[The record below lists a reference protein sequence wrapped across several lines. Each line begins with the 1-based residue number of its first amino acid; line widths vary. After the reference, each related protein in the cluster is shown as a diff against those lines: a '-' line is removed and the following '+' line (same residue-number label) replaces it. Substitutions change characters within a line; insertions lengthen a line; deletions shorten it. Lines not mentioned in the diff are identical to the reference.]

1 MGNGGTDVNR
11 TRGGSRTVRG
21 LQALVV
27 SSAAACL
34 LLASTNVTRAE
45 EIEHKFRLLFS
56 LAGYNI
62 SDQAHS
68 PSANIRTLLRSDG
81 EVDTFIQ
88 DPRNDSAAFSNF
100 GLEPQLGGVLGFA
113 YAINRQW
120 YVEASVGYRRGDVGN
135 VEVQSMF
142 QGAVV
147 TVEQP
152 LNFSIFNLNG
162 GTIQQVPVQ
171 FTAGIRFRPKASFNP
186 YVCGG
191 IGYAFNS
198 FTPSDELN
206 DLSRTLDQSIGSF
219 RQVTQAGGGFL
230 PGEPPQSLSGITVDA
245 PDAPE
250 WHVGGGL
257 EFTFAS
263 KWVVFMDARYTVY
276 SGKFNMMVNGSNE
289 LGISVPSD
297 QRFTSDPDAL
307 GPFGAVEITNGGL
320 IDGGSLVPAPGFPG
334 ANCAVDQEQCQF
346 TGPKDGIKDP
356 GIYYVHAGRI
366 RYDNVS
372 LQIGFKFTF

>member
-1 MGNGGTDVNR
+1 MG
-11 TRGGSRTVRG
+11 GGSRTVRG

-27 SSAAACL
+27 SSVAACL
-34 LLASTNVTRAE
+34 LLASTSVTRAE
-45 EIEHKFRLLFS
+45 EIENKFRILFS

-62 SDQAHS
+62 SDQVHS
-68 PSANIRTLLRSDG
+68 TSANIRTLLRSDG

-100 GLEPQLGGVLGFA
+100 GLEPQLGGVLGVA

-142 QGAVV
+142 DGAVI
-147 TVEQP
+147 TTEQP

-186 YVCGG
+186 YLCGG
-191 IGYAFNS
+191 VGYTFNS

-219 RQVTQAGGGFL
+219 RPVNQAGGGFG
-230 PGEPPQSLSGITVDA
+230 PPEPAVSLSGITVDA
-245 PDAPE
+245 PNAPE

-257 EFTFAS
+257 EFTFVN

-276 SGKFNMMVNGSNE
+276 SGKFNMSVNGSNE

-297 QRFTSDPDAL
+297 QRFTSDPDAF
-307 GPFGAVEITNGGL
+307 GPFGAVEISNGGL

-334 ANCAVDQEQCQF
+334 ADCQTNPVQCQF

-356 GIYYVHAGRI
+356 GIYYVHAGSI

>member
-1 MGNGGTDVNR
+1 MG
-11 TRGGSRTVRG
+11 GGSRTVRG

-27 SSAAACL
+27 SSAVACL
-34 LLASTNVTRAE
+34 LLASTTETRAE

-68 PSANIRTLLRSDG
+68 PSANVRTLLKPDG
-81 EVDTFIQ
+81 EIDTFIQ

-100 GLEPQLGGVLGFA
+100 GLEPQLGGVIGFA
-113 YAINRQW
+113 YAIDRQW

-135 VEVQSMF
+135 VEVQAMF
-142 QGAVV
+142 DHAVV
-147 TVEQP
+147 SVEQP

-162 GTIQQVPVQ
+162 GTISQVPVQ
-171 FTAGIRFRPKASFNP
+171 FTGGIRFRPKASFNP
-186 YVCGG
+186 YLCGG
-191 IGYAFNS
+191 VGYSFNA

-206 DLSRTLDQSIGSF
+206 ELSRTLDQSIGSF
-219 RQVTQAGGGFL
+219 RQVNEAGGGF
-230 PGEPPQSLSGITVDA
+230 GPPQSPVSLSGIKVEA

-250 WHVGGGL
+250 WHLGGGL

-276 SGKFNMMVNGSNE
+276 SGKFNMIVNGTNE

-297 QRFTSDPDAL
+297 QRFTSDPGAT
-307 GPFGAVEITNGGL
+307 GPFGGIEISGGGL

-334 ANCAVDQEQCQF
+334 ANCQTTPEECQF

-356 GIYYVHAGRI
+356 GIYYVHAGRV